1 MIEHIPAS
9 LTAKNLKAA
18 GKEIVAHITAGD
30 QAKDK
35 AVEHYKA
42 AGLLLLDVSNN
53 KHPKDFTAFLTR
65 SCAGLGRSRAYE
77 LMQMAGGRKT
87 VEQIR
92 ADTKK
97 RVDRHRAKN
106 KQRPLQ
112 EPVTDNATLED
123 KQEVAPADAHEA
135 VPAADEPEVVPTD
148 TPEGTPADPFPMSER
163 AFAEFKFAVDAW
175 MPKMTLVTRGRALA
189 YPLEAAWNISSE
201 ANRKEFV
208 RNRRHEIEPLL
219 RSLELGNELEDGT
232 RHAGSNDTEVQRG
245 ETPGTAPES
254 AGDHTT
260 PPATQPTLECL
271 GASTPNLAPDAP
283 EPESKAVAS
292 PPSLSPETD
301 FTQDSPGRS
310 HGIPDFLRREKIAAA
325 PAA

>member
-1 MIEHIPAS
+1 MIEHIPAL

-42 AGLLLLDVSNN
+42 AGLLLLDVS
-53 KHPKDFTAFLTR
+53 KTTSQGFHDFYAPPR
-65 SCAGLGRSRAYE
+65 GLRASRAYE

-106 KQRPLQ
+106 KQRPLE

-135 VPAADEPEVVPTD
+135 VPAADEPEVVPPH
-148 TPEGTPADPFPMSER
+148 TPEGTPADPFPMWER
-163 AFAEFKFAVDAW
+163 AFAEIKFAVDAW

-189 YPLEAAWNISSE
+189 YPLEAA
-201 ANRKEFV
+201 
-208 RNRRHEIEPLL
+208 
-219 RSLELGNELEDGT
+219 
-232 RHAGSNDTEVQRG
+232 
-245 ETPGTAPES
+245 
-254 AGDHTT
+254 
-260 PPATQPTLECL
+260 
-271 GASTPNLAPDAP
+271 
-283 EPESKAVAS
+283 
-292 PPSLSPETD
+292 
-301 FTQDSPGRS
+301 
-310 HGIPDFLRREKIAAA
+310 
-325 PAA
+325 